1 MRTDDASDGSPIVS
15 HGRIYIPLSNALY
28 CIGNEESVAAAEKL
42 GPTLKPVPPV
52 VPAEFDNPKAQ
63 KIGHVQV
70 VPYDAVLAPGEERP
84 YKVRLYDEK
93 GNYVR
98 TADPGEC
105 KFTVKSGKGSVTSDG
120 TYIAPQE
127 GAHQCALVECKVGEV
142 AGTARV
148 RVLPPL
154 PWKFDFE
161 GVDDVPLTWVGGR
174 VRYVIRKEEGNQY
187 IAKPTELPTIPG
199 GPTTKLGTRSQMWMG
214 SPSMSNYTVSADVQL
229 TRDSTGDAEASDLED
244 APEFPTDEGL
254 ADAKLPIAGLI
265 NGGYVFALFAPNQ
278 EARLYSWGTHDKRTQ
293 AAVKM
298 DCEPGKWYSMRVKV
312 VPGEK
317 VTKVYGKVWERGT
330 EEPNEW
336 TLEMADESPIR
347 QGAPGL
353 LGDSQ
358 KSEFYVDNLEV
369 TAND

>member
-1 MRTDDASDGSPIVS
+1 MKVGE
-15 HGRIYIPLSNALY
+15 G
-28 CIGNEESVAAAEKL
+28 
-42 GPTLKPVPPV
+42 V
-52 VPAEFDNPKAQ
+52 VT
-63 KIGHVQV
+63 G
-70 VPYDAVLAPGEERP
+70 
-84 YKVRLYDEK
+84 
-93 GNYVR
+93 
-98 TADPGEC
+98 
-105 KFTVKSGKGSVTSDG
+105 DG
-120 TYIAPQE
+120 TYAAPQ
-127 GAHQCALVECKVGEV
+127 GNAHQCALVECKVGDV

-187 IAKPTELPTIPG
+187 IAKPTELPTVPG

-214 SPSMSNYTVSADVQL
+214 SPKMSNYTVSADIQL
-229 TRDSTGDAEASDLED
+229 TLDSTGTGENLDAED

-278 EARLYSWGTHDKRTQ
+278 EARLFSWAPHDKRTQ

-330 EEPNEW
+330 QEPSEW
-336 TLEMADESPIR
+336 TLEMADESPIK